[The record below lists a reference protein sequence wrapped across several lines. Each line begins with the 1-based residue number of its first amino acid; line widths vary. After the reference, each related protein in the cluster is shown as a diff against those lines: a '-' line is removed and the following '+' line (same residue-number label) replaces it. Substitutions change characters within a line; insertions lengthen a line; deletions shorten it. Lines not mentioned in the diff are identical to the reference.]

1 MAHAPTPNPQ
11 FSPQTPIR
19 LMVVDDHQ
27 SVRQGLISLLAAYS
41 QNIQVVAEAQ
51 NAEEALMHAEHA
63 RPDIVLTDLQM
74 KPTGGIQ
81 LVQQLRQRQPRIRY
95 VVFTASEE
103 VEPMLQAYAAA
114 VQGFVCK
121 GTDISEIV
129 RAIESVMAG
138 STHYPAGLKQALDR
152 QSQQPVLTEREKE
165 VLYYVGKG
173 MTGKEIGRM
182 LHIDH
187 RTVDTHKGN
196 IRQRFNLDSSAALI
210 RFAILHSEGKSGA
223 TDP

>member
-1 MAHAPTPNPQ
+1 MAQAPTPHSSSQ
-11 FSPQTPIR
+11 APIR

-51 NAEEALMHAEHA
+51 NADEALMHAEHA
-63 RPDIVLTDLQM
+63 LPDIVLTDLQM

-81 LVQQLRQRQPRIRY
+81 LVQQLRQRQPQIRY

-103 VEPMLQAYAAA
+103 PEPMLQAYAAA

-165 VLYYVGKG
+165 VLHYVGKG
-173 MTGKEIGRM
+173 MTGKEIGRI

-210 RFAILHSEGKSGA
+210 RFAILHSE
-223 TDP
+223 